1 MDRDRSAEDLAAR
14 APDGPEAPY
23 GQDGP
28 ERMDPAV
35 RRQLIE
41 QARECRERS
50 HRYRFMALSLS
61 DADLAARIL
70 AYAGEL
76 ETHAAKLERDTLA
89 GR

>member
-1 MDRDRSAEDLAAR
+1 MDRNRSAEDFPAR
-14 APDGPEAPY
+14 APEEPE
-23 GQDGP
+23 G
-28 ERMDPAV
+28 MDPAV

-61 DADLAARIL
+61 DAELAARIL

-76 ETHAAKLERDTLA
+76 DAHAAKLERDTLA
-89 GR
+89 DG